1 MLQDRAQGYG
11 LVTIIMHWVSALTI
25 VFLFALGIYMVD
37 LGYYDDWYHKGP
49 ALHISIGLLLL
60 VLMTFR
66 LLWRLFSRQPQPL
79 ASHTLPMR
87 LAAAVVKVILY
98 ALVFTVMIS
107 GYLITSA
114 EGRGPLLFDW
124 VRFPVFIQLD
134 SDGVDLA
141 GEIHEIFAWL
151 IIIFA
156 SLHALAALLHHFVI
170 RDRTLMRMLKPVSK
184 SDF

>member
-11 LVTIIMHWVSALTI
+11 LVTIIVHWVSALTI
-25 VFLFALGIYMVD
+25 VFLFALGVYMVD

-49 ALHISIGLLLL
+49 ALHISVGLLLL

-66 LLWRLFSRQPQPL
+66 LLWRLLSRHPRPLPNHSLLVRFS
-79 ASHTLPMR
+79 AT
-87 LAAAVVKVILY
+87 AVKVILY
-98 ALVFTVMIS
+98 ALIFTVMIT

-124 VRFPVFIQLD
+124 VRFPVFLQLE

-156 SLHALAALLHHFVI
+156 SLHALAALFHHFVI
-170 RDRTLMRMLKPVSK
+170 RDRTLVRMLKPVSK
-184 SDF
+184 SDH